1 MAAFRRRR
9 DSQAVS
15 DFLELLLQL
24 LIEVLCD
31 WAGAWATWRFYLC
44 FTVSIALATAL
55 LWRCSSCDAASLYSG
70 FIICAGVLGGVAWDA
85 LV

>member
-31 WAGAWATWRFYLC
+31 WAGVWATWRFYGC
-44 FTVSIALATAL
+44 FTVSIALATSI
-55 LWRCSSCDAASLYSG
+55 LWLCTSCDGALLYSG
-70 FIICAGVLGGVAWDA
+70 CIICAGALGSVAWEA
-85 LV
+85 LA